1 MILLQILNP
10 KERGARGRNG
20 AGAELGSWDEESL
33 GLFWG
38 YLAMFWAILG
48 LLRTVWG
55 YLATY
60 GAVLGLL
67 SHVRGCF
74 GVVQDCLGVI

>member
-1 MILLQILNP
+1 MILLQLLNP

-33 GLFWG
+33 GQFWG
-38 YLAMFWAILG
+38 YLATIKAILG

-55 YLATY
+55 YLATF

-67 SHVRGCF
+67 SHVQGSF
-74 GVVQDCLGVI
+74 GVVQDRLGVI